1 MLTFLSSPPVHQAH
15 AFHGRQLAPLCANS
29 ITKPTRLR
37 HPAPLAKLPDVVI
50 IGGGLAG
57 LSTAHEL
64 SQRGA
69 SVTILSTTSRPPAGL
84 AAAGMLAPTSEG
96 LNGPLRALCQYS
108 RALYPSFTARLHAL
122 SGIDPRYVSRADFLI
137 PLLSGQ
143 DLQPGPDW
151 LSEAQ
156 VRMLEPALGPRVVS
170 ARRVR
175 GDAHVDNR
183 LLMSALRAA
192 CEKLGTSIRD
202 DALVQR
208 LVIAPDGSAVDAVLT
223 EDGECVQAGHFV
235 LASGAWS
242 RKLLPGLPVRP
253 VKGQML
259 ALRARDENGDRLNHV
274 LYGHDVYVVPKR
286 DGSEFF
292 VGATVEDG
300 TFSLHNTAAGVAK
313 LLNAAVELVPAF
325 GEYEI
330 AETWSGLRPAT
341 PDLQPVLGMSEFD
354 NMSIATGYYRNGI
367 LLAPATAKIA
377 AATALNETSE
387 LPQELRDLVPNFS
400 VSRFLGKDSSP
411 AQWPRPKSTYI
422 PSTVQNNRQSS
433 QAPQPHAVSTK
444 KESSPPVDLSEIK
457 VWRILPDGTREPV
470 FPANRSSSV
479 QEAPP
484 AEAVQSSSTITP
496 EVSLSQPLDQPKEL
510 RVNETPAPENVSG
523 KNDAYE
529 DIMQHREDA
538 EKIMSEALA
547 ANRAFG
553 RKKSSLE
560 KDGGTVLSLSEEE
573 VIAFDVALEQGLQDM
588 KEAEQSYDEKHA
600 SVIATEAE
608 KARIST
614 NEGNSTLG
622 VNGVSMPL
630 VGGDKNSTDTTP
642 QSEGYF

>member
-1 MLTFLSSPPVHQAH
+1 
-15 AFHGRQLAPLCANS
+15 
-29 ITKPTRLR
+29 
-37 HPAPLAKLPDVVI
+37 
-50 IGGGLAG
+50 
-57 LSTAHEL
+57 
-64 SQRGA
+64 
-69 SVTILSTTSRPPAGL
+69 
-84 AAAGMLAPTSEG
+84 MLAPISEG
-96 LNGPLRALCQYS
+96 VTGPLRALCDYS
-108 RALYPSFTARLHAL
+108 RALYPSFTSRLHSL
-122 SGIDPRYVSRADFLI
+122 SDIDPRYVSRGDFLV

-143 DLQPGPDW
+143 QPQPEFDW
-151 LSEAQ
+151 LSEAH

-183 LLMSALRAA
+183 LLMAALRAA
-192 CEKLGTSIRD
+192 CEKLGTTIHD
-202 DALVQR
+202 DALVQH
-208 LVIAPDGSAVDAVLT
+208 LVIAPDGNAVDAVLT
-223 EDGECVQAGHFV
+223 EDGERVQAGHFV

-259 ALRARDENGDRLNHV
+259 ALRSPDKNRNRLNHV

-367 LLAPATAKIA
+367 LLTPATAKIA

-387 LPQELRDLVPNFS
+387 LPRELRELIPNFS
-400 VSRFLGKDSSP
+400 IARFLGTDSSH
-411 AQWPRPKSTYI
+411 AEWSRPTSRHI
-422 PSTVQNNRQSS
+422 PSAVQNNRQAP
-433 QAPQPHAVSTK
+433 QGPQPHATPANLG
-444 KESSPPVDLSEIK
+444 SSSSEDLSEIK
-457 VWRILPDGTREPV
+457 VWRVLPDGTREPV
-470 FPANRSSSV
+470 LPANHSSSA
-479 QEAPP
+479 QKAPP
-484 AEAVQSSSTITP
+484 AEAVQSSSTTTR
-496 EVSLSQPLDQPKEL
+496 EVPLSQPSDQPQEL
-510 RVNETPAPENVSG
+510 RNYKAPATDVGG

-538 EKIMSEALA
+538 EKIMSEAMA

-560 KDGGTVLSLSEEE
+560 KDGGPVLSVSEEE
-573 VIAFDVALEQGLQDM
+573 VIAFDAALEQGLKDM
-588 KEAEQSYDEKHA
+588 KDVEQTYEENHP
-600 SVIATEAE
+600 SVIATKAE
-608 KARIST
+608 QASIST
-614 NEGNSTLG
+614 NEGDTHG

-630 VGGDKNSTDTTP
+630 VGGDKKANDTTV